1 MNNIHESVF
10 VILYEVV
17 GMFSFKLNGKTVMV
31 DGLSTMFWHNL
42 LGNIEYSEWLS
53 QCVTATLFMC
63 PMVTSCVILLLY
75 KILLKQEL
83 LVVVGSITWK
93 SPCVCSANRA
103 LRIMDTK
110 FRTQLQLQGVN
121 GRWWIGKKLLNYWC
135 TQKMLILGSRPTDL
149 FRDET
154 MHIGPCIVLFVEI

>member
-1 MNNIHESVF
+1 MNYIHESVF

-42 LGNIEYSEWLS
+42 LRNIEYSEWLS

-75 KILLKQEL
+75 KILQQHCI
-83 LVVVGSITWK
+83 LVSWKIVYGSQGLCLSTWNIIYEFLECQSDNNSSYYNVRLDTMCQTSEDFNSRHMSIVFIGAK
-93 SPCVCSANRA
+93 VSYPC
-103 LRIMDTK
+103 
-110 FRTQLQLQGVN
+110 
-121 GRWWIGKKLLNYWC
+121 WC
-135 TQKMLILGSRPTDL
+135 CL
-149 FRDET
+149 
-154 MHIGPCIVLFVEI
+154 